1 MNPVG
6 TITVGPD
13 SNSIAVGSFSL
24 GEGHDALW
32 IEVQRTSPDQG
43 WPWSYGILSWR
54 SAFGNE
60 LGSCK
65 AYAAKAGEIYK
76 LSVSRAPRSTT
87 GTIYYEPRSFNL
99 AWVKKGYSLTL
110 AFSATSGVATAVP
123 AGAGGSVAFPVDG
136 GTWRYAADSGLLQ
149 LQL

>member
-1 MNPVG
+1 MNPLG

-13 SNSIAVGSFSL
+13 SGEIAVGSFSL
-24 GEGHDALW
+24 NEGDDTLW
-32 IEVQRTSPDQG
+32 VEVQRTSPDQG

-54 SAFGNE
+54 TAFGNE

>member
-6 TITVGPD
+6 TITVGP
-13 SNSIAVGSFSL
+13 NSGEIAVGSFSL
-24 GEGHDALW
+24 KEGDDTLW
-32 IEVQRTSPDQG
+32 VEVQRTSPDQG

-54 SAFGNE
+54 TAFGNE
-60 LGSCK
+60 LGSVK
-65 AYAAKAGEIYK
+65 AYAAKAGEIYR

>member
-6 TITVGPD
+6 TITVGP
-13 SNSIAVGSFSL
+13 NSGEIAVGSFSMN
-24 GEGHDALW
+24 EGDDTLW
-32 IEVQRTSPDQG
+32 VEVQRTSPDQG

-65 AYAAKAGEIYK
+65 AYAVKYGEIYK
-76 LSVSRAPRSTT
+76 LSVSKAPRSTT

-99 AWVKKGYSLTL
+99 SWIKRGYLLTL
-110 AFSATSGVATAVP
+110 AFAAASGVAAAVP
-123 AGAGGSVAFPVDG
+123 AIGGSVAFPVAG
-136 GTWRYAADSGLLQ
+136 GTWRYASSSGLLQ
-149 LQL
+149 LEL